1 MASNDSDVRDTGN
14 GDERDVEKFTL
25 KDLCRRDH
33 NFETPRRYLADAQL
47 PLVDQNIQI
56 YRIERV
62 KDELDGTPHDP
73 FTVDRVPPISVVT
86 ESMDALFKT
95 QNTKGNEGIEFV
107 FQYPSYGCFTVE
119 GVRILRRYD
128 ILRTVER
135 EVREEEKWLDLAFKK
150 ECRRN
155 KSISYQKHS
164 STGRTKRVNILFVT
178 KGLL

>member
-1 MASNDSDVRDTGN
+1 
-14 GDERDVEKFTL
+14 
-25 KDLCRRDH
+25 
-33 NFETPRRYLADAQL
+33 
-47 PLVDQNIQI
+47 
-56 YRIERV
+56 V